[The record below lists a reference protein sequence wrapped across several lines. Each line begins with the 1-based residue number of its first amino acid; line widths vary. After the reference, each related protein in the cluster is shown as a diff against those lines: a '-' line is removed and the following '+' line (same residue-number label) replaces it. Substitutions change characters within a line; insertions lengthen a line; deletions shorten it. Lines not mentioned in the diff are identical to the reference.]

1 MGYSARMDS
10 NDLTAEQCKILQG
23 QLAPSQRYL
32 HDLLERIRQNAWPKE
47 DKVRQLVETA
57 HDAVFALNVELHYL
71 SIGSGV
77 GRQPRSRK
85 G

>member
-1 MGYSARMDS
+1 MDS
-10 NDLTAEQCKILQG
+10 GHLTAEQCEILQR

-32 HDLLERIRQNAWPKE
+32 HHLLERIRQQAWPKE

-57 HDAVFALNVELHYL
+57 HNAVFALNVELHYL
-71 SIGSGV
+71 SQDHGV
-77 GRQPRSRK
+77 GRPPKRTK